1 MPLLQGSHLHLPLRS
16 PMTFY
21 WWYVL
26 NGHGCWPSSMFEIAS
41 RLEDLSVLNN
51 PWYDIS
57 TGICCIFFCVS
68 RLRLGRPRTGQGILW
83 CKTWTSGV
91 YRAEALPL
99 MAVQWSDQMRGSCHS
114 LRCRFFSITVFVD
127 FLLRRCSPIYLMFF
141 ITSILRS
148 VQEKRLTRFLW
159 WGLELICNT

>member
-1 MPLLQGSHLHLPLRS
+1 MDMAVDHLQCLKLLLGWKICRSWTIHGMTSPLV
-16 PMTFY
+16 FAA
-21 WWYVL
+21 
-26 NGHGCWPSSMFEIAS
+26 F
-41 RLEDLSVLNN
+41 
-51 PWYDIS
+51 
-57 TGICCIFFCVS
+57 FFCVS

-83 CKTWTSGV
+83 CKTWASGV

-127 FLLRRCSPIYLMFF
+127 LLLRRCSPTYLMFF

-148 VQEKRLTRFLW
+148 VQEKRWLCPYDVDLNSSSAIARSVFLEEQGPERARW
-159 WGLELICNT
+159 HCRSSDL